1 MTFRVPRFLA
11 AATAAALVLGA
22 SKANATVLVHDGFD
36 LSAGYSAGGL
46 KSQPAAAYRSSQT
59 GFVSAAWS
67 VWNDTSVVYV
77 HGAGEGLSYPASGWE
92 DFTAVDSSIGFKHS
106 TAGAMN
112 RTVYRTMTPATAFAD
127 CQKLYFRVLVRC
139 SGTAANL
146 KAATVYGLGLAN
158 ANPGVSGA
166 TDTFGTTGL
175 WLGFRHVSGGTLKA
189 VLNILGTQY
198 EIGDMDQD
206 KTYVMVAEIV
216 VGAGTG
222 GADQVRAFSVP
233 IDDYDDATAYW
244 SPAVGML
251 GVAEATLVA
260 NAATPL
266 SYLVLNGEYGTKNA
280 VIAFDEVFVGTEL
293 SDVVPVSTTMPVLT
307 DGALSLSAGVY
318 TASAELSQSDADVTY
333 TLSDG
338 DPATTETP
346 ATLGVGAFTAG
357 STVTGTFAAPA
368 DDTTYEAI
376 LTAEN
381 QGGEKA
387 SISLGVLYG
396 GTLSLTKVSDAS
408 ELGVVPATL
417 TVSRANPDP
426 LPLIVNYSF
435 ADGTGAAG
443 VNYVDDAGFVVIPA
457 DATSATI
464 TVTPLV
470 DVATDT
476 DTTMTVSLAAG
487 NYGVPAAVSVTIANY
502 STPQGEN
509 YWVGN
514 TATAGKYLAST
525 AANWSAGHVPTASE
539 HVHFDGNY
547 STSDCTWDAP
557 VAVAAWTQTV
567 DYTGTVEFQT
577 TYANGAFPLFS
588 ITGDCVVNGGKWT
601 HHSNTN
607 VASGAAAE
615 YRLNVAVGGDF
626 TLGSGARI
634 DLIGLGYNVGRY
646 PAGSQVGVHAATGR
660 GTYAAVYGNVYAPED
675 VGSGG
680 ENGNSNTSAGGGA
693 VKLAVTGTA
702 VIDGTIAANAC
713 SQRLSGANPEKGY
726 GAGGSVFVT
735 AGSISGSGTID
746 VSARPSGVSETAYT
760 GYPGSGGRMALVATS
775 GSVTIPMANL
785 LADGSQGSY
794 TAGGGTIF
802 LKNAADTN
810 GSLLVGTVAA
820 KWSYQVRYPRKDG
833 CTCVKPGETWTFDH
847 IYVRDSGILSVPA
860 NATLSLPGG
869 FESISSLTSSSTPLC
884 GILYLGGTISLP
896 ARAEHV
902 LSGPWMFMAAE
913 PYTFSGDVRLSSQ
926 ASIGSLQL
934 YADSVD
940 AYPACTV
947 TVTGDMT
954 VESGASLYAN
964 NRGIRG
970 ADIKTQG
977 YHGGSVAVTTHH
989 LKAYDSILD
998 PRLGGSGGRSGDMGN
1013 SCPAGGAIIL
1023 TVGGCLT
1030 LNGNANA
1037 GSTDISAGSHLG
1049 AAGTINIT
1057 AGSIAGSGSI
1067 TANGGGSGAA
1077 KSRGAGG
1084 GGRISVRLTDAGAT
1098 FADFLGTISAQGN
1111 NANSATVTA
1120 GSSAG
1125 TVYLQDGNTAA
1136 GAGTIRVANISPST
1150 AADARTG
1157 FPSLSNGAVIDDLSK
1172 ASLEITNN
1180 SRIIL
1185 IADVEVEAVDIES
1198 GSSIDLNGHS
1208 ITVRAARAGGV
1219 KIPPGIYADGATLP
1233 IGSGT
1238 LDDYLLDTA
1247 AGGSLVVRSRATII
1261 LLQ

>member
-1 MTFRVPRFLA
+1 MKRILPLLLCAF
-11 AATAAALVLGA
+11 AALSA
-22 SKANATVLVHDGFD
+22 RATVLVHDGFD

-46 KSQPAAAYRSSQT
+46 KGQPASAYRSSQT

-127 CQKLYFRVLVRC
+127 CQKIYFRVLVRC

-206 KTYVMVAEIV
+206 KTYVMVAEIA

-293 SDVVPVSTTMPVLT
+293 SDVVPVSTTMPVLA

-318 TASAELSQSDADVTY
+318 TASASLSQSDADVTY

-357 STVTGTFAAPA
+357 STATGTFAAPA

-381 QGGEKA
+381 QGGETA

-396 GTLSLTKVSDAS
+396 GTLSLTKVSDAN
-408 ELGVVPATL
+408 ELGVAPATL

-426 LPLIVNYSF
+426 LPLVVNYSF

-443 VNYVDDAGFVVIPA
+443 VNYVDDSGFVVIPA
-457 DATSATI
+457 NATSATI

-487 NYGVPAAVSVTIANY
+487 YYGIPAGVSVTIANFT
-502 STPQGEN
+502 TPQGEN

-514 TATAGKYLAST
+514 TATAGQYLAST

-539 HVHFDGNY
+539 HVHFDGDF

-557 VAVAAWTQTV
+557 AAVAAWTQAAN
-567 DYTGTVEFQT
+567 YPGTVEFQT
-577 TYANGAFPLFS
+577 TYANGAFPLLS
-588 ITGDCVVNGGKWT
+588 ITGNCAVNGGAWT

-615 YRLNVAVGGDF
+615 YRLNVSVGGDF

-634 DLIGLGYNVGRY
+634 DLIGRGYNVGRY

-660 GTYAAVYGNVYAPED
+660 GTYSAVYGNVYAPED

-680 ENGNSNTSAGGGA
+680 ENGNKNTSAGGGA

-713 SQRLSGANPEKGY
+713 SQRLAGANPEKGH

-735 AGSISGSGTID
+735 AGSISGSGTVD
-746 VSARPSGVSETAYT
+746 VSARPLGLSETAYT
-760 GYPGSGGRMALVATS
+760 GYPGSGGRIALVATS

-785 LADGSQGSY
+785 LANGSLGGYS
-794 TAGGGTIF
+794 AGAGTIF

-810 GSLLVGTVAA
+810 GSLLVGNNAIG
-820 KWSYQVRYPRKDG
+820 WSYVVRYPRKDG

-847 IYVRDSGILSVPA
+847 VYVRDSGILSVPA

-869 FESISSLTSSSTPLC
+869 FESVSSLTSSSTPLC
-884 GILYLGGTISLP
+884 GLLYLGGTISLP
-896 ARAEHV
+896 AREEHV

-940 AYPACTV
+940 AYPSCTV
-947 TVTGDMT
+947 TVTGDLT

-964 NRGIRG
+964 NRGVRG

-1013 SCPAGGAIIL
+1013 SCPAGGAIVL

-1037 GSTDISAGSHLG
+1037 GSADISAGSHLG

-1057 AGSIAGSGSI
+1057 AGSIAGSGNI

-1084 GGRISVRLTDAGAT
+1084 GGRVSVRLTDAGAT
-1098 FADFLGTISAQGN
+1098 FADFSGTISAQGN
-1111 NANSATVTA
+1111 NGNSATVTA

-1157 FPSLSNGAVIDDLSK
+1157 FPSLSNGEPVDDLSR
-1172 ASLEITNN
+1172 AALEIANN
-1180 SRIIL
+1180 SRVIL
-1185 IADVEVEAVDIES
+1185 IANVRLRALDVGA
-1198 GSSIDLNGHS
+1198 GSTLDLNGH
-1208 ITVRAARAGGV
+1208 TNAVATAHAGGV
-1219 KIPPGIYADGATLP
+1219 NVPPGKYAAGATLA
-1233 IGSGT
+1233 IGAGT
-1238 LDDYLLDTA
+1238 LGDYLLDSA
-1247 AGGSLVVRSRATII
+1247 DGGGGLLWVKGVGMVVIVK
-1261 LLQ
+1261 

>member
-1 MTFRVPRFLA
+1 MKRILPLLLLCAF
-11 AATAAALVLGA
+11 AALSA
-22 SKANATVLVHDGFD
+22 RAIVLVHDGFD
-36 LSAGYSAGGL
+36 LSAGYSAGAL
-46 KSQPAAAYRSSQT
+46 KNQPASAYRSAQT

-77 HGAGEGLSYPASGWE
+77 HGAGNGLSYPASGWE

-106 TAGAMN
+106 IAGAMN

-127 CQKLYFRVLVRC
+127 CEKLYFRTLVRC
-139 SGTAANL
+139 SGTGANL

-158 ANPGVSGA
+158 ANPEVSGLS
-166 TDTFGTTGL
+166 DTFGTTGL

-198 EIGDMDQD
+198 EIGDMDED
-206 KTYVMVAEIV
+206 TTYVMVAEIA
-216 VGAGTG
+216 VGAGTD
-222 GADQVRAFSVP
+222 GADQVRAFAVP
-233 IDDYDDATAYW
+233 VDDYDDATAYW
-244 SPAVGML
+244 SPSVGML

-260 NAATPL
+260 NAASPL
-266 SYLVLNGEYGTKNA
+266 NYLVINGEYGTKNA

-307 DGALSLSAGVY
+307 EGSLSLSAGVY
-318 TASAELSQSDADVTY
+318 TASAALSQSDADVTY

-346 ATLGVGAFTAG
+346 VALGAGAFTAG
-357 STVTGTFAAPA
+357 STATGTFAAPT
-368 DDTTYEAI
+368 DDTTYEAV

-381 QGGEKA
+381 QGGETA

-396 GTLSLTKVSDAS
+396 GTLSLTKVSDAG
-408 ELGVVPATL
+408 EFGVMPATL

-426 LPLIVNYSF
+426 LPLVVGYAF

-443 VNYVDDAGFVVIPA
+443 VNYVDDAGSVVIPA
-457 DATSATI
+457 GETSATI
-464 TVTPLV
+464 AVTPLV
-470 DVATDT
+470 DVATAS

-487 NYGVPAAVSVTIANY
+487 NYGVPPAVSVTIANFT
-502 STPQGEN
+502 TPQGEN

-514 TATAGKYLAST
+514 TATAGEYLAST

-539 HVHFDGNY
+539 HVRFDGDF
-547 STSDCTWDAP
+547 STADCTWDAP
-557 VAVAAWTQTV
+557 AAVAAWTQAAN
-567 DYTGTVEFQT
+567 YTGTVEFRT
-577 TYANGAFPLFS
+577 TYANGAFPVFS
-588 ITGDCVVNGGKWT
+588 ISGDCVVNGGAWT

-615 YRLNVAVGGDF
+615 HRLNVSVGGDF

-634 DLIGLGYNVGRY
+634 DLVGRGYNVGRC
-646 PAGSQVGVHAATGR
+646 PAGSQVGVHAATAR

-680 ENGNSNTSAGGGA
+680 ESGNKNTSAGGGA
-693 VKLAVTGTA
+693 VKLAVAGSA

-735 AGSISGSGTID
+735 AGSISGSGTVD
-746 VSARPSGVSETAYT
+746 VSARPAGSADTSYT
-760 GYPGSGGRMALVATS
+760 GYSGSGGRMALVATS

-785 LADGSQGSY
+785 LANGSLGGYS
-794 TAGGGTIF
+794 AGAGTIF

-810 GSLLVGTVAA
+810 GSLLVGNNAIG
-820 KWSYQVRYPRKDG
+820 WSYVVRYPRKDG

-847 IYVRDSGILSVPA
+847 VYVRDSGILSVPP

-869 FESISSLTSSSTPLC
+869 FESVSSLTPSATPLC
-884 GILYLGGTISLP
+884 GLLYLGGTISLP
-896 ARAEHV
+896 AREEHV

-913 PYTFSGDVRLSSQ
+913 PFTFAGDVRLSSQ
-926 ASIGSLQL
+926 ASVGVFQL
-934 YADSVD
+934 FADSLA
-940 AYPACTV
+940 AYPACQV
-947 TVTGDMT
+947 SVTGDMT
-954 VESGASLYAN
+954 VESGATLYAN
-964 NRGIRG
+964 NRGRRG
-970 ADIKTQG
+970 ADVKTQS

-989 LKAYDSILD
+989 LNVYDSIFNPSLC
-998 PRLGGSGGRSGDMGN
+998 GTSGRSGNDYGDTN
-1013 SCPAGGAIIL
+1013 PGGGAIIL

-1030 LNGNANA
+1030 LNGSANA
-1037 GSTDISAGSHLG
+1037 GSTDPKSGNHVG
-1049 AAGTINIT
+1049 AAGSICIT
-1057 AGSIAGSGSI
+1057 AGSLAGTGNI
-1067 TANGGGSGAA
+1067 TANGASGSSA

-1084 GGRISVRLTDAGAT
+1084 GGRVSVRLTDAGAT
-1098 FADFLGTISAQGN
+1098 FADFSGAIQARGDN
-1111 NANSATVTA
+1111 GNSATTTA

-1150 AADARTG
+1150 AVDARTG
-1157 FPSLSNGAVIDDLSK
+1157 FPSLSNGEPIDDLSR
-1172 ASLEITNN
+1172 AALEIANN
-1180 SRIIL
+1180 SRVIL
-1185 IADVEVEAVDIES
+1185 IANVRLRALDIGA
-1198 GSSIDLNGHS
+1198 GSTLDLNGR
-1208 ITVRAARAGGV
+1208 TNAVATARAGGV
-1219 KIPPGIYADGATLP
+1219 NVPPGKYAADSTLPVGAGTLGDYLVDTADG
-1233 IGSGT
+1233 GG
-1238 LDDYLLDTA
+1238 LLWVK
-1247 AGGSLVVRSRATII
+1247 GNGLVVIVK
-1261 LLQ
+1261 